1 MKKTFEFGS
10 GRLRGKVGIIAE
22 RKDGKDLLK
31 DLLGQFSK
39 GDGRGNVVM
48 VRINDDALA
57 RIDQLVEASLF
68 GSPSDRAAFLIGAGI
83 ASQKE
88 LFDRLGAHTDEIR
101 KLKEPLRQAA
111 LDAQNPHE
119 QNRPIAKRTQF
130 SPLFATKLKRQ
141 ANSAS
146 RPVRLRTPP
155 PHYGMADAAALTP
168 ASPSDRTAAG
178 PCRPAMCAPVCTP
191 TEIFDFLFFCYCLC
205 AKRVYSMDD
214 CAPTTG
220 GVHNV

>member
-68 GSPSDRAAFLIGAGI
+68 VSGSEWAVFLIGAGI
-83 ASQKE
+83 PSQTE
-88 LFDRLGAHTDEIR
+88 LPAPPGAHPDQI
-101 KLKEPLRQAA
+101 
-111 LDAQNPHE
+111 
-119 QNRPIAKRTQF
+119 
-130 SPLFATKLKRQ
+130 
-141 ANSAS
+141 
-146 RPVRLRTPP
+146 RTPKAP
-155 PHYGMADAAALTP
+155 LWKAAQDGLKPREKNARLP
-168 ASPSDRTAAG
+168 NQPNL
-178 PCRPAMCAPVCTP
+178 P
-191 TEIFDFLFFCYCLC
+191 L
-205 AKRVYSMDD
+205 
-214 CAPTTG
+214 
-220 GVHNV
+220 